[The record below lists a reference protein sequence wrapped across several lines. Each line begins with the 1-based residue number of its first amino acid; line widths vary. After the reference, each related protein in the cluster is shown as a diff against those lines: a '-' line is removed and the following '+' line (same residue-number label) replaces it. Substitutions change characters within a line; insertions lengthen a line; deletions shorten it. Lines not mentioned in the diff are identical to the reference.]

1 MDNIKRIWFTDG
13 MPCLQEEAAGPFTIN
28 GRSVL
33 NHAVAFVASV
43 EPEGNSYRKAK
54 YSRDS

>member
-1 MDNIKRIWFTDG
+1 